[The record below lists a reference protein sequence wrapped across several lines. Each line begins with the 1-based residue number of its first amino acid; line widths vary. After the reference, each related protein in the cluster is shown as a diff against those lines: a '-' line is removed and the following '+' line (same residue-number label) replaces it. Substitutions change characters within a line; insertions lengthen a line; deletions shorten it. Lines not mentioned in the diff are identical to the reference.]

1 MSEEEGKRIRRKPNM
16 PIKRYVYSFSQLHYK
31 TDGLSIFFFYS
42 NIKVIQRECQ
52 NMQIKLY
59 MNLCTF
65 KMKFRWRQVVKS
77 NRVCLVVCSSSWS

>member
-1 MSEEEGKRIRRKPNM
+1 MSEGEGKRIRRKANT
-16 PIKRYVYSFSQLHYK
+16 PIKRYVYLFSQLHYK
-31 TDGLSIFFFYS
+31 IDGLSIFFYS
-42 NIKVIQRECQ
+42 NIKVIQIECQ

-65 KMKFRWRQVVKS
+65 KMKFQWGQVVKS